1 MLLDWILL
9 PYNKKNV
16 LKSDGEFYCCIMSRN
31 TPIITYSSFYIY
43 NHWLI
48 TETDLLKIID
58 NSLKKIF
65 FLEILRCSCHLPSC
79 LRLTFVLQNC
89 IFAVTKSLNKYKL
102 KAAGIIWFDQK
113 NQASNEY
120 QIGQV
125 KYIIHLYIVCL
136 MPNKNKSMKNTSP
149 GFIFM
154 NLSYS
159 EHHFEK

>member
-1 MLLDWILL
+1 MLHHVSKYPNNYLFIILHL
-9 PYNKKNV
+9 QSLINY
-16 LKSDGEFYCCIMSRN
+16 RN
-31 TPIITYSSFYIY
+31 RFT
-43 NHWLI
+43 
-48 TETDLLKIID
+48 KIID

-79 LRLTFVLQNC
+79 LRLTVVFQNC

-125 KYIIHLYIVCL
+125 KYIIHLYVVCL
-136 MPNKNKSMKNTSP
+136 MANKNKSMKNTSP